1 MREYI
6 RHPSNIPIECTVI
19 DNRDGGVRS
28 LQNISRGGLSFTSKQ
43 SVNEG
48 ALVTVQIPGRDV
60 EAHGRVV
67 WCKKH
72 NGSYD
77 VGVSFVNADDA
88 YTMRMVEQVCYIE
101 QYRRQVK
108 QLEGRELTGAEA
120 ASEWIERYAES
131 FPHPEFE

>member
-6 RHPSNIPIECTVI
+6 RHPSDIPIECTVI

-28 LQNISRGGLSFTSKQ
+28 LQNISRGGLSFSSKK
-43 SVNEG
+43 SVNKG

-72 NGSYD
+72 DGSYD
-77 VGVSFVNADDA
+77 VGVAFVNADDA

-108 QLEGRELTGAEA
+108 QLEGRNLTGAEA
-120 ASEWIERYAES
+120 ADEWIERYAES
-131 FPHPEFE
+131 FPHPEYE